1 MVSHKD
7 DIASLQSKSSKFIS
21 TSCASRKSSLSSR
34 RLRSCRHGTNTQ
46 SELSV
51 SSGTS
56 DRNRTVRI
64 ATEIALAIKSAMVEE
79 KYHEQ
84 KKIDKANDLERE
96 RLNNPKTLEEIKRDA
111 GN

>member
-1 MVSHKD
+1 M
-7 DIASLQSKSSKFIS
+7 
-21 TSCASRKSSLSSR
+21 
-34 RLRSCRHGTNTQ
+34 
-46 SELSV
+46 
-51 SSGTS
+51 
-56 DRNRTVRI
+56 
-64 ATEIALAIKSAMVEE
+64 ALAIKSAMVEE